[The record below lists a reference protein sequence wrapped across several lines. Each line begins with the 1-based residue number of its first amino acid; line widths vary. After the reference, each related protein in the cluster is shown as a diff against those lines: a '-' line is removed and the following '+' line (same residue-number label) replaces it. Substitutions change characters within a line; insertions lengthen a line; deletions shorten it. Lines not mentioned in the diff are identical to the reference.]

1 MKGQTHY
8 VSALLPK
15 DLLSDLSISE
25 DDFSPSNEEKENSS
39 LVSVSIRRCISEDP
53 VNTNSMTIN
62 HSSSHSS
69 FESKEKTHLYK
80 KSGTFPKSKAPFKLW
95 SSSSLSCLPKSLL
108 SWPWLCFG
116 FCFFFGSCLFL
127 ETAFQHE
134 KVDFHI
140 LKKFID

>member
-1 MKGQTHY
+1 MKGQTPY
-8 VSALLPK
+8 FSGLLPK

-69 FESKEKTHLYK
+69 FESKEV
-80 KSGTFPKSKAPFKLW
+80 
-95 SSSSLSCLPKSLL
+95 C
-108 SWPWLCFG
+108 C
-116 FCFFFGSCLFL
+116 
-127 ETAFQHE
+127 
-134 KVDFHI
+134 
-140 LKKFID
+140 